1 MDLTRRQLYNGC
13 MKKQT
18 ILLCLALSGSAAFC
32 AATAD
37 AGLVANGV
45 VVNGDKI
52 QKLEKKSFSDGLAV
66 RYKLPAGKRR
76 ITGEDTVW
84 TLPLDA
90 KVWYQAGRGADFVDY
105 EAPYTATTVKDI
117 PEGQLISL
125 PITAKLADGT
135 YRLMTEANVVD
146 YTDSAVVYKGEGRF
160 AVHYY
165 ADLRGFDQEGADTTP
180 WRVTLVAK
188 DLQTLAT
195 SDIVRRLC
203 PNPPAGRAKA
213 VASRFAPAGRC
224 IWHWLPMGDP
234 RLEEQRGW
242 YDKTRELGF
251 EYYLIDEGWRKWGD
265 DETRWQKLKEVI
277 DYGKSVGVKTF
288 IWVDSKEMRNP
299 EETRAYLA
307 KTVAAGAVGI
317 KIDFFPKANYGM
329 MKRYEQLLQAT
340 YDAGLRVDFH
350 GCVKPSGREKTW
362 PHEIA
367 REAIRGHEWHIT
379 RYRRVLPASHDT
391 ILPFNRLVQGHG
403 DYTPL
408 VFNPKEL
415 IHFTWARQL
424 AQPIVFS
431 CPFLCFGDYPANYLS
446 NPAADFV
453 KDLRAVYD
461 ETKILPGS
469 EIGECVAVAKRAKD
483 RWFVAIENGEK
494 DREIEIEFSFIKKP
508 MKVEAFGDSE
518 DGALDAYRTE
528 SYVVRPGDRRK
539 VSVRGFGGYAAR
551 LAPVR

>member
-1 MDLTRRQLYNGC
+1 
-13 MKKQT
+13 MKINSSQFR
-18 ILLCLALSGSAAFC
+18 LAF
-32 AATAD
+32 
-37 AGLVANGV
+37 AGLLSAVAFMSYGEELRPEGV
-45 VVNGDKI
+45 TVNG
-52 QKLEKKSFSDGLAV
+52 KSVCDVEWKRFGDGYAA
-66 RYKLPAGKRR
+66 RYRLPSGKRT

-90 KVWYQAGRGADFVDY
+90 KVWYQAGRGTDFVDY
-105 EAPYTATTVKDI
+105 EAPYTFNYVRDI
-117 PEGQLISL
+117 PAGQLISL
-125 PITAKLADGT
+125 PITAKLSDGT
-135 YRLMTEANVVD
+135 YRLITEANVVD

-165 ADLRGFDQEGADTTP
+165 ADQHGFDQEGADTTP

-203 PNPPAGRAKA
+203 PPAPVARAKA
-213 VASRFAPAGRC
+213 VASKFAPAGRC

-234 RLEEQRGW
+234 RFDEQRDW
-242 YDKTRELGF
+242 YDKTKALGF

-265 DETRWQKLKEVI
+265 DVTRWQKLKEVI

-299 EETRAYLA
+299 EETKAYLD

-317 KIDFFPKANYGM
+317 KIDFFPKASYGM

-340 YDAGLRVDFH
+340 FVAGLRVDFH
-350 GCVKPSGREKTW
+350 GCVKPSGRERTW

-408 VFNPKEL
+408 VFNKKEL

-446 NPAADFV
+446 NPAVEFV

-461 ETKILPGS
+461 ETRVLSGS
-469 EIGECVAVAKRAKD
+469 EIGECVAVAKRAGD
-483 RWFVAIENGEK
+483 TWFVAVENGEA
-494 DREIEIEFSFIKKP
+494 DREIEIDFSFLVKP
-508 MKVEAFGDSE
+508 MAAVAYGDSE
-518 DGALDAYRTE
+518 DGALDAYKTE
-528 SYVVRPGDRRK
+528 NFTVKPNEK
-539 VSVRGFGGYAAR
+539 LKIKVRGFGGYAAKLVPLR
-551 LAPVR
+551 